1 MLDPIEKSICLCMYF
16 YYIYKQRDSNSLFC
30 KKLSVD
36 EEKEWSV
43 IRDKYDPIIYKRY
56 NIEFYISEVV
66 IRAPYMAER
75 LLRSLI
81 GDGEEGI
88 LYRKQLSEYLVD
100 LIVDLKLFYTNN
112 GYSEKCLRQLFIDKE
127 TNEYVEDEFSD
138 VIVDKDL
145 TIIKKYFVLC
155 HCKVVG

>member
-1 MLDPIEKSICLCMYF
+1 M
-16 YYIYKQRDSNSLFC
+16 
-30 KKLSVD
+30 
-36 EEKEWSV
+36 
-43 IRDKYDPIIYKRY
+43 
-56 NIEFYISEVV
+56 
-66 IRAPYMAER
+66 
-75 LLRSLI
+75 RSLI

-145 TIIKKYFVLC
+145 TIIKKYFAPVIAKLWI
-155 HCKVVG
+155 KMILIWRGYI